1 MPYRIAKI
9 TVIAANLAMAGAVH
23 AQEAASVAQ
32 AKPVADFYR
41 DNTIFM
47 VIGSASGGGFD
58 YYARTIAKYMTSHMP
73 GKPSVVP
80 QNLPGSGGIA
90 AGSRVAVTAPQ
101 DGTYIGAIHPTTIVD
116 PVLGDPSKGT
126 KPLSFS
132 YLGSASVN
140 VEACFMRV
148 DAAAKTFEDLFQ
160 NEVVF
165 GAATHSSSSR
175 EYAALLQNVL
185 GMKVRLVS
193 GYKGSNEIML
203 ALERGEVKATCGVG
217 YLNVLASYPKWFEDD
232 LIRMV
237 SYQGE
242 KTLTGGKELRFAKPT
257 MAYAKTEEQRQIL
270 ALYDLQEEFGRPYVT
285 GPGVPSDRVAA
296 LRKAFLDT
304 LNDKDFRHEIESR
317 GLDIAPLSGEDLQQ
331 IVSKI
336 YNAPPDLLRK
346 TRKALGYE

>member
-1 MPYRIAKI
+1 MAHRIAKV
-9 TVIAANLAMAGAVH
+9 TVIVAYLGMAGAVYS
-23 AQEAASVAQ
+23 QEAGSVAQ
-32 AKPVADFYR
+32 PKPVADFYR

-58 YYARTIAKYMTSHMP
+58 YYARTIAKYMSGHMP
-73 GKPSVVP
+73 GKPTIIP

-126 KPLSFS
+126 KRLSFS

-148 DAAAKTFEDLFQ
+148 DAAAKTFEDIFHH
-160 NEVVF
+160 EVVF

-203 ALERGEVKATCGVG
+203 ALERGEVKATCGAG

-232 LIRMV
+232 LIRLV
-237 SYQGE
+237 SYQGD
-242 KTLTGGKELRFAKPT
+242 KMLAGGKEMRFAKPT
-257 MAYAKTEEQRQIL
+257 TAYAKTDEQRQIL

-304 LNDKDFRHEIESR
+304 LNNKDFRHEIESR

-336 YNAPPDLLRK
+336 YNAPPDLLHK

>member
-1 MPYRIAKI
+1 MPHRIAKI

-23 AQEAASVAQ
+23 AQEVASVAQ
-32 AKPVADFYR
+32 TKSVADFYR

-58 YYARTIAKYMTSHMP
+58 YYARTIAKHMTSHMP

-148 DAAAKTFEDLFQ
+148 DAAAKTFEDLFHH
-160 NEVVF
+160 EVVF
-165 GAATHSSSSR
+165 GAATHSAR
-175 EYAALLQNVL
+175 
-185 GMKVRLVS
+185 
-193 GYKGSNEIML
+193 
-203 ALERGEVKATCGVG
+203 RGESNLRSWLSQCPR
-217 YLNVLASYPKWFEDD
+217 LLSE
-232 LIRMV
+232 MV
-237 SYQGE
+237 
-242 KTLTGGKELRFAKPT
+242 
-257 MAYAKTEEQRQIL
+257 
-270 ALYDLQEEFGRPYVT
+270 
-285 GPGVPSDRVAA
+285 
-296 LRKAFLDT
+296 RK
-304 LNDKDFRHEIESR
+304 
-317 GLDIAPLSGEDLQQ
+317 
-331 IVSKI
+331 
-336 YNAPPDLLRK
+336 
-346 TRKALGYE
+346 